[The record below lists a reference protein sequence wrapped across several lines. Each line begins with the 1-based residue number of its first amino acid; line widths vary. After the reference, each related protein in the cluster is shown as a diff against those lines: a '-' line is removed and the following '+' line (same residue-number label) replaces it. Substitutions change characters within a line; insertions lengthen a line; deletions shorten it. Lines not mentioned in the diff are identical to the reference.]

1 MTQNEMLKVIYD
13 DVRGLKGDFQELKDD
28 VKVLK
33 DDVKVLKDDV
43 QVLKDD
49 VQVLKGKVQG
59 LEDDVQSLKGGFR
72 ELTDKVQ
79 VLDGNVKDLQL
90 TLENETN
97 RNIRI
102 IAEGH
107 LDLNRKLDAALQ
119 TDSQKELMQLRVN
132 ILENDMRKVKEKV
145 GIA

>member
-1 MTQNEMLKVIYD
+1 MTQNEMLKAIYD
-13 DVRGLKGDFQELKDD
+13 DVQGLKGDVRGLKDDFRELKDD
-28 VKVLK
+28 M
-33 DDVKVLKDDV
+33 
-43 QVLKDD
+43 
-49 VQVLKGKVQG
+49 QVLKGSVHR
-59 LEDDVQSLKGGFR
+59 LEDDVQVLKGGFR
-72 ELTDKVQ
+72 ELTDREQ
-79 VLDGNVKDLQL
+79 VLEGNVKDLQL

-119 TDSQKELMQLRVN
+119 ADSQKELMHLRVN
-132 ILENDMRKVKEKV
+132 ILENDMRKVKDKV

>member
-1 MTQNEMLKVIYD
+1 MPGIE
-13 DVRGLKGDFQELKDD
+13 KDD
-28 VKVLK
+28 RRVKKTKKALRNGLAELMVH
-33 DDVKVLKDDV
+33 
-43 QVLKDD
+43 
-49 VQVLKGKVQG
+49 KGLRNITV
-59 LEDDVQSLKGGFR
+59 R

-145 GIA
+145 GIAQKREKDFYESKKDVIAAMLAVTSFYNE

>member
-1 MTQNEMLKVIYD
+1 MTQNEMLKVIY
-13 DVRGLKGDFQELKDD
+13 
-28 VKVLK
+28 
-33 DDVKVLKDDV
+33 
-43 QVLKDD
+43 
-49 VQVLKGKVQG
+49 
-59 LEDDVQSLKGGFR
+59 DDVQSLKGGFR